1 MKALFSK
8 KSIITLSILL
18 VIDII
23 MIGCWTLY
31 SQPDESMT
39 IILLFII
46 PMVFLANLMIAGIF
60 YFIKIYYTPFFVINA
75 FLSSFLVYLFFVQYI
90 EIDKRIRMDS
100 WKFFIGGVE
109 YTISCDD
116 INKDGSYYSIQ
127 HSPEPGLS
135 IGGENERG
143 IVFTRNDTVYFTAI
157 DSTTYF
163 ICNNYLYG
171 YKNIDKVKVRKKY

>member
-75 FLSSFLVYLFFVQYI
+75 FLSSFLVYLFLYNILKLINVFVWIVGSFLLVELNIPYRATTSIKMVVIIAYNIVLNRVYQLVV
-90 EIDKRIRMDS
+90 RM
-100 WKFFIGGVE
+100 KE
-109 YTISCDD
+109 
-116 INKDGSYYSIQ
+116 
-127 HSPEPGLS
+127 E
-135 IGGENERG
+135 
-143 IVFTRNDTVYFTAI
+143 
-157 DSTTYF
+157 
-163 ICNNYLYG
+163 
-171 YKNIDKVKVRKKY
+171 

>member
-18 VIDII
+18 AIDII

-75 FLSSFLVYLFFVQYI
+75 FLSSFLVYLFLYNILKLINVFVWIVGSFLLVELNIPYRATTSIKMVVIIAYNIVLNRVYQLVV
-90 EIDKRIRMDS
+90 RM
-100 WKFFIGGVE
+100 KE
-109 YTISCDD
+109 
-116 INKDGSYYSIQ
+116 
-127 HSPEPGLS
+127 E
-135 IGGENERG
+135 
-143 IVFTRNDTVYFTAI
+143 
-157 DSTTYF
+157 
-163 ICNNYLYG
+163 
-171 YKNIDKVKVRKKY
+171 

>member
-18 VIDII
+18 AIDII

-90 EIDKRIRMDS
+90 EIDKG
-100 WKFFIGGVE
+100 IG
-109 YTISCDD
+109 
-116 INKDGSYYSIQ
+116 NF
-127 HSPEPGLS
+127 
-135 IGGENERG
+135 R
-143 IVFTRNDTVYFTAI
+143 F
-157 DSTTYF
+157 
-163 ICNNYLYG
+163 
-171 YKNIDKVKVRKKY
+171 IDKMDKLFSTPTKKRGRYIYYIGRIYK

>member
-100 WKFFIGGVE
+100 WKFLLVE
-109 YTISCDD
+109 LNIPYRATT
-116 INKDGSYYSIQ
+116 SIKMVV
-127 HSPEPGLS
+127 
-135 IGGENERG
+135 IIAYN
-143 IVFTRNDTVYFTAI
+143 IVLNRVYQ
-157 DSTTYF
+157 
-163 ICNNYLYG
+163 L
-171 YKNIDKVKVRKKY
+171 VVRMKEE

>member
-75 FLSSFLVYLFFVQYI
+75 FIFFFSVP
-90 EIDKRIRMDS
+90 
-100 WKFFIGGVE
+100 FFC
-109 YTISCDD
+109 TI
-116 INKDGSYYSIQ
+116 Y
-127 HSPEPGLS
+127 
-135 IGGENERG
+135 
-143 IVFTRNDTVYFTAI
+143 
-157 DSTTYF
+157 
-163 ICNNYLYG
+163 
-171 YKNIDKVKVRKKY
+171 